1 MSVSAIVLA
10 GGRSS
15 RFGRDK
21 LAEPLDGV
29 PLLTHAVDAVRSVAD
44 EVVVVLGLA
53 ALEPDLPGSIVFAR
67 DPEPFGGPLVGLVA
81 GLEVAS
87 SERVVVVGGDMPTL
101 APPVLGLLL
110 ERLGEV
116 SATALADDGVV
127 RPLPMALDRGAALPV
142 GRRLLAEGR
151 RDLRSLLDGLS
162 MRPIATADWGP
173 LDPEARTLR
182 DIDRP
187 SDLEV

>member
-21 LAEPLDGV
+21 LAEPFDGR

-44 EVVVVLGLA
+44 EVVVVLGPA
-53 ALEPDLPGSIVFAR
+53 TLEPDLPGSIVFAR

-87 SERVVVVGGDMPTL
+87 NERVVVVGGDMPTL
-101 APPVLGLLL
+101 ALAVLGLLL
-110 ERLGEV
+110 ERLGEG

-127 RPLPMALDRGAALPV
+127 RPLPMALDRAAAMPV

-151 RDLRSLLDGLS
+151 RDLHSLLDGLS
-162 MRPIATADWGP
+162 MRPITTADWAP